1 VLKNNSFF
9 AAVRFLT
16 IFPVPGQ
23 IGISEKALRGAV
35 PSFPLVGV
43 LLGTLS
49 FFLCYCFWN
58 IFDPMLAAVF
68 MVAALLLFSGGL
80 HLDGLADTA
89 DGFFSSRP
97 REQILEIMRDSRIG
111 VMGVVWLVVLLL
123 AKVAA
128 LSGMPLET
136 AVIAVFLMPIA
147 GRIAILLLMA
157 MLPYARP
164 EGGLGSLFK
173 DSFDTNQARIQSLVV
188 LLVFSGI
195 SWVAAG
201 PTGILAVFAVL
212 LMTALFAFF
221 CRRKIGGVT
230 GDTLGAACE
239 LAEAVIALIFV
250 LKIGGIW

>member
-1 VLKNNSFF
+1 MQENNSFF

-23 IGISEKALRGAV
+23 IGSSEKALGGAV
-35 PSFPLVGV
+35 SSFPLVGI
-43 LLGTLS
+43 LLGVLS

-128 LSGMPLET
+128 LSGMSLDT
-136 AVIAVFLMPIA
+136 AVITVFLMPIA
-147 GRIAILLLMA
+147 GRCLMVVMMVVLPYVRKEDGLALIFYDRAKGLCLCWSIIVLVSACWLVAGRSGLYACAASFVTLLL
-157 MLPYARP
+157 
-164 EGGLGSLFK
+164 F
-173 DSFDTNQARIQSLVV
+173 I
-188 LLVFSGI
+188 
-195 SWVAAG
+195 W
-201 PTGILAVFAVL
+201 
-212 LMTALFAFF
+212 F
-221 CRRKIGGVT
+221 CKVKIGGAT
-230 GDTLGAACE
+230 GDTLGASCE
-239 LAEAVIALIFV
+239 LAETAIVVVMASLY
-250 LKIGGIW
+250 